1 MHGPALW
8 QQLQSCAVVIERVLK
23 GASATQVLEGVR
35 PELRPG
41 VQALSYFVMRH
52 LGTALALRQRLA
64 PKAPKPAVDALLLT
78 ALALLQVDANE
89 AQRYDPHTLVNQ
101 AVEAA
106 KKQRSTQAL
115 ASFINGCL
123 RRFLREQ
130 STLMHEALQT
140 PQARWNHP
148 AWWITRLQKEQVN
161 WETILQAN
169 NQQAPM
175 VLRVNRRHISR
186 DDYLAELEQVG
197 IEAWPQ
203 GEFGVMLL
211 KPKPVQDIPGFAQG
225 VVSVQ
230 DTAAQLAAPLLLG
243 GLNLGPDARVLDAC
257 AAPGGKTAHLLELC
271 DAQVKALE
279 IDAQRAEKIT
289 HTLERLNLQA
299 QVVTADAAQPDTW
312 WDGVLFDAMLVDAPC
327 TASGIVK
334 RHPDVR
340 WLRRE
345 SDIAQLATQ
354 QARLL
359 QALWPLLK
367 PRGRL
372 LYCTCSVFRAE
383 GQDQID
389 AFLTHNTQARLLP
402 SPGHLMPVLAASTPK
417 LTDNPQDVHDG
428 FYYALLEKV
437 GA

>member
-8 QQLQSCAVVIERVLK
+8 QQLQSCALVIERVLK
-23 GASATQVLEGVR
+23 GASATQVLEDVQ
-35 PELRPG
+35 PDLRPG
-41 VQALSYFVMRH
+41 VQSLSYVVMRH
-52 LGTALALRQRLA
+52 LGIAQALRPLLA
-64 PKAPKPAVDALLLT
+64 PKAPKPAADALLLT
-78 ALALLQVDANE
+78 ALALLVDE
-89 AQRYDPHTLVNQ
+89 RDRYDPHTLVNQ
-101 AVEAA
+101 TVEAA
-106 KKQRSTQAL
+106 KKQRNTQAL

-130 STLMHEALQT
+130 STLMQEALQT
-140 PQARWNHP
+140 PQARFNHP
-148 AWWITRLQKEQVN
+148 AWWITRLQKEQAH

-175 VLRVNRRHISR
+175 VLRVNRRHIRR
-186 DDYLAELEQVG
+186 DDYLAQLALAG
-197 IEAWPQ
+197 IDAWPQ
-203 GEFGVMLL
+203 GEYGVMLF
-211 KPKPVQDIPGFAQG
+211 KPRPVQDIPGFAQG

-230 DTAAQLAAPLLLG
+230 DTAAQIAAPLLLRE
-243 GLNLGPDARVLDAC
+243 LHLGPDARVLDAC

-271 DAQVKALE
+271 DAQVTALE

-289 HTLERLNLQA
+289 HTLDRLNLQA
-299 QVVTADAAQPDTW
+299 QVVTADAAQPETW

-345 SDIAQLATQ
+345 SDIAQLAAQ

-367 PRGRL
+367 PGGRL
-372 LYCTCSVFRAE
+372 LYCTCSVFKAE
-383 GQDQID
+383 GQAQID

-402 SPGHLMPVLAASTPK
+402 SPGHLMPVLGASAPK

-437 GA
+437 LA

>member
-8 QQLQSCAVVIERVLK
+8 QQLQSCALVIERVLK
-23 GASATQVLEGVR
+23 GASATQVLDDVR
-35 PELRPG
+35 ADWRPG
-41 VQALSYFVMRH
+41 VQSLSYVVMRH
-52 LGTALALRQRLA
+52 LGTAQALRQLLA
-64 PKAPKPAVDALLLT
+64 PKAPKPAANALLLT
-78 ALALLQVDANE
+78 ALALLVDE
-89 AQRYDPHTLVNQ
+89 RQRYDPHTLVNQ
-101 AVEAA
+101 TVEAA
-106 KKQRSTQAL
+106 KKQRSTLPL

-123 RRFLREQ
+123 RRCLREQ
-130 STLMHEALQT
+130 VELMGQVMQQ

-148 AWWITRLQKEQVN
+148 AWWIARLQHEQPEH

-175 VLRVNRRHISR
+175 VLRVNRRHLSR
-186 DDYLAELEQVG
+186 DAYLAQLKEAG
-197 IEAWPQ
+197 IDAWPQ
-203 GEFGVMLL
+203 GEHGVMLL
-211 KPKPVQDIPGFAQG
+211 KPRPVSEIPGFAQG
-225 VVSVQ
+225 QVSVQ
-230 DTAAQLAAPLLLG
+230 DTAAQLAAPMLVQG
-243 GLNLGPDARVLDAC
+243 MNLGPTSRVLDAC

-271 DAQVKALE
+271 DAPVTALE

-289 HTLERLNLQA
+289 HGLQRLGLKA
-299 QVVTADAAQPDTW
+299 EVITADAANTDSW
-312 WDGVLFDAMLVDAPC
+312 WHGALFDAMLVDAPC

-345 SDIAQLATQ
+345 TDIAQLATQ

-367 PRGRL
+367 PGGRL

-402 SPGHLMPVLAASTPK
+402 SPGHLMPVLGVDAPK

-437 GA
+437 RA